1 WITKTDKQK
10 DLLENVLSEFVLP
23 KYNELV
29 DFYDQGYLEYYS
41 AIEVKRYFYTFGIL
55 SYINKYLQVYRDEN
69 DVMLISDLPDFLNKI
84 ISDSDTPYIYEK
96 VGSRFDNYLI
106 DEFQDTSAYQWN
118 NFKPLVK
125 NATDQG
131 QFCMVVGD
139 AKQSIYRF
147 RGGDWK
153 LLQHQVKHDIGEVL
167 TIENNLD
174 TNWRSS
180 ANVIGFNNDIFERLK
195 PIIQGNYI
203 NNPSELIAAKM
214 EEVLSS
220 FNESFQKLP
229 EHKAKDQG
237 LVELKFIEV
246 ERGAEEGFKNL
257 SIEYTIQKVEELQQA
272 GYELRDIAILTR
284 TTQEGKN
291 IARAFIEHSTSDKAI
306 TGLRYDVVSKEALYL
321 TTSHVVQFIISV
333 IKWLHDEKNKI
344 ELAHWFCTYL
354 KYLKKSVDDESE
366 LYFQLDNWAE
376 NVPADFVK
384 LRHQLKSLPLYEL
397 VEELCRIF
405 ELSKVKEEYTYLQG
419 FQDAVLEY
427 SKNERGDISAFLVWW
442 EDVRKNRSIIVSDE
456 NNAVKVLT
464 IHKSKGLEFPVVI
477 IPFLSWSLD
486 KQNNAVDSIMWC
498 ETIDKPP
505 FNLMPMVPL
514 KYATALQNT
523 YWADEYHH
531 EKLKNLLDN
540 LNVLYVAVTRPES
553 ALYMFAPKGK
563 ESGLNKVND
572 LVYQLVSGQEKWDAE
587 SQKYTLGTLPEPIKS
602 GQKSN
607 EVSLKDYSSHSW
619 RSKVRLQMRDSANQS
634 KEQFN
639 EAAAHGIKL
648 HDALSKIRY
657 ADQVDQFK
665 EHPLFADL
673 NKTVLALSEYFD
685 KDWEVRTEVPVL
697 LPNGD
702 MRRIDRLN
710 QKADKVVLIDY
721 KTGSERDKDKSQ
733 MQEYMRLVSQMI
745 KKPVEG
751 LLFYLESQE
760 ILKVEG
766 GQHEA

>member
-1 WITKTDKQK
+1 
-10 DLLENVLSEFVLP
+10 
-23 KYNELV
+23 
-29 DFYDQGYLEYYS
+29 
-41 AIEVKRYFYTFGIL
+41 
-55 SYINKYLQVYRDEN
+55 
-69 DVMLISDLPDFLNKI
+69 
-84 ISDSDTPYIYEK
+84 
-96 VGSRFDNYLI
+96 
-106 DEFQDTSAYQWN
+106 
-118 NFKPLVK
+118 

-174 TNWRSS
+174 TNWRST

-195 PIIQGNYI
+195 PLIQHSYI
-203 NNPSELIAAKM
+203 DNPSELIAAKM
-214 EEVLSS
+214 EEVLGS

-229 EHKAKDQG
+229 EHKPKDQG
-237 LVELKFIEV
+237 LVELRFIEA
-246 ERGAEEGFKNL
+246 ERGAEEGFKDL

-291 IARAFIEHSTSDKAI
+291 IARAFIEHSTSERANPN
-306 TGLRYDVVSKEALYL
+306 LRYDVVSKEALYL

-344 ELAHWFCTYL
+344 ELAHWFSTYL

-498 ETIDKPP
+498 KTIDKPP

-563 ESGLNKVND
+563 ETGLNKVND
-572 LVYQLVSGQEKWDAE
+572 LVYQLVSGQEQWDVE
-587 SQKYTLGTLPEPIKS
+587 TQKYTLGTLPEPIKS
-602 GQKSN
+602 GRKSN

-619 RSKVRLQMRDSANQS
+619 RSKVRLQMRDSANQN

-665 EHPLFADL
+665 EHPLFSDL
-673 NKTVLALSEYFD
+673 TKTVLALSEYFE
-685 KDWEVRTEVPVL
+685 KSWEVRTEVPVL

-710 QKADKVVLIDY
+710 QKSDKVVLIDY
-721 KTGSERDKDKSQ
+721 KTGKDKNEDRAQ
-733 MQEYMRLVSQMI
+733 MREYMRLVSQMI